1 MPLQAYRKYRRIN
14 LAFRRCC
21 EQTKE
26 MTEKKH
32 IHLIGICGTAMAS
45 LAGMLKQRGFHVTG
59 SDAAAYPPMSDFLRE
74 LGIPVAQPFDA
85 KNLDPRPGLVVVGNA
100 MSRGNVE
107 LEHILDQRIPFCSLP
122 QLLHDEFLRGKE
134 VLVVAGTHGKTTTT
148 SMLAW
153 IFHSAGLQPSFLIGG
168 IPENFGSSFHIGAGK
183 HFILEGDEY
192 DTAFFDKGPKFLHY
206 FPDSVILTSVEFDHA
221 DIYKDLDA
229 VETAFKRL
237 VNLIPRRGR
246 IVAFDGFAGEA
257 AESPSPSQ
265 SLDRCLAKAFCP
277 VERYGAGPRANWRVT
292 NLRLEPT
299 RTCWTVLH
307 DGQPW
312 ADLEFALAG
321 EYNVWNATAA
331 AALAASCGVP
341 KDAIATALKTFK
353 SVKRRL
359 EVKAQVNGITI
370 IDDFAHHPTAIAGT
384 LKALRARYP
393 GARLWAILEPRS
405 NTLRRR
411 VLQTD
416 LARSLAQADEVIVA
430 DVFRSEA
437 VPEYERLELPALAAE
452 IERNG
457 RRARLLPDA
466 DAIVHTIAP
475 ELRSGDVVAILSNGG
490 FSGIYEKL
498 PARLRELAGNR

>member
-1 MPLQAYRKYRRIN
+1 MSKQ
-14 LAFRRCC
+14 
-21 EQTKE
+21 
-26 MTEKKH
+26 KH

-45 LAGMLKQRGFHVTG
+45 LAGMLKERGFHVTG
-59 SDAAAYPPMSDFLRE
+59 SDAAAYPPMSDFLCE
-74 LGIPVAQPFDA
+74 LDIPVAQPFDA
-85 KNLDPRPGLVVVGNA
+85 KNLDPRPDLVVVGNA

-107 LEHILDQRIPFCSLP
+107 LEHVLDQRIPFCSLP

-153 IFHSAGLQPSFLIGG
+153 IFDSAGLDPSFLIGG
-168 IPENFGSSFHIGAGK
+168 IAENFGSSFHLSTGK

-206 FPDSVILTSVEFDHA
+206 FPDAVILTSVEFDHA

-229 VETAFKRL
+229 VEIAFKRL

-246 IVAFDGFAGEA
+246 IVAFDGVAGDST
-257 AESPSPSQ
+257 ESPS
-265 SLDRCLAKAFCP
+265 LERCLAKAFCP
-277 VERYGAGPRANWRVT
+277 VESYGAGPHSNWRIT

-299 RTCWTVLH
+299 RTSWTVLH
-307 DGQPW
+307 DGKPW
-312 ADLEFALAG
+312 ADLDFTLAG

-331 AALAASCGVP
+331 AALAASCGIP
-341 KDAIATALKTFK
+341 QDAIAAALKTFK

-393 GARLWAILEPRS
+393 EARLWAILEPRS

-411 VLQTD
+411 VLQSD

-430 DVFRSEA
+430 GVFRSEA
-437 VPEYERLELPALAAE
+437 VPENERLELPALAAE
-452 IERNG
+452 VGQNG
-457 RRARLLPDA
+457 RRARLLKDA
-466 DAIVHTIAP
+466 DAIVETVAP
-475 ELRSGDVVAILSNGG
+475 EMRSGDVVAILSNGG
-490 FSGIYEKL
+490 FGGIYEKL
-498 PARLRELAGNR
+498 PARLRELAGKQ

>member
-1 MPLQAYRKYRRIN
+1 MN
-14 LAFRRCC
+14 D
-21 EQTKE
+21 
-26 MTEKKH
+26 KH

-59 SDAAAYPPMSDFLRE
+59 SDAAAYPPMSGFLAA
-74 LGIPVAQPFDA
+74 LKIPVAQPFDA
-85 KNLDPRPGLVVVGNA
+85 RNLDPRPDLVIVGNA
-100 MSRGNVE
+100 ISRGNPE
-107 LEHILDQRIPFCSLP
+107 LELLLDQRIPFCSLP

-153 IFHSAGLQPSFLIGG
+153 IFQTAGLDPSFLIGG
-168 IPENFGSSFHIGAGK
+168 IAENFGSSFHLGEGK

-246 IVAFDGFAGEA
+246 IVAFDGAVGGDH
-257 AESPSPSQ
+257 ESA
-265 SLDRCLAKAFCP
+265 SLERCLKKAFCP
-277 VERYGAGPRANWRVT
+277 VERYGAGDKSDWQVT
-292 NLRLEPT
+292 NLRFEPD
-299 RTCWTVLH
+299 RTLWSVLRNGRLWE
-307 DGQPW
+307 DF
-312 ADLEFALAG
+312 EFPLAG

-331 AALAASCGVP
+331 AALAASCGIGKEEV
-341 KDAIATALKTFK
+341 AAALKTFK

-359 EVKAQVNGITI
+359 EVKAQVNGVTV

-393 GARLWAILEPRS
+393 HARLWAILEPRS

-411 VLQTD
+411 ILQSD
-416 LARSLAQADEVIVA
+416 LAQSLALADEVVVA
-430 DVFRSEA
+430 GVFRSDA
-437 VPEYERLELPALAAE
+437 VPENERLDLHELAE
-452 IERNG
+452 EIARNG
-457 RRARLLPDA
+457 GRARPIADA
-466 DAIVHTIAP
+466 DAIVQTVAS
-475 ELRSGDVVAILSNGG
+475 EMRDGDVVAILSNGG
-490 FSGIYEKL
+490 FGGIYEKL
-498 PARLRELAGNR
+498 PARLRELQAASQRAAEAKA

>member
-1 MPLQAYRKYRRIN
+1 MP
-14 LAFRRCC
+14 
-21 EQTKE
+21 T
-26 MTEKKH
+26 KH

-59 SDAAAYPPMSDFLRE
+59 SDAAAYPPMSDFLRD
-74 LGIPVAQPFDA
+74 LGIPVAQPFDP
-85 KNLDPRPGLVVVGNA
+85 KNLEPRPDLVVIGNA
-100 MSRGNVE
+100 ISRGNVE
-107 LEHILDQRIPFCSLP
+107 LEHVLDQRLDFCSLP

-148 SMLAW
+148 SMLSW
-153 IFHSAGLQPSFLIGG
+153 IFRSAGLDPSFLIGG
-168 IPENFGSSFHIGAGK
+168 IAENFGSSFHLGNGK

-206 FPDSVILTSVEFDHA
+206 FPDAIILTSVEFDHA

-237 VNLIPRRGR
+237 VNLVPRRGR
-246 IVAFDGFAGEA
+246 IVAFDGA
-257 AESPSPSQ
+257 AADVTESA
-265 SLDRCLAKAFCP
+265 SLERVLAKAFCP
-277 VERYGAGPRANWRVT
+277 VERYGVGARANWKVA
-292 NLRLEPT
+292 NLRLDPSGT
-299 RTCWTVLH
+299 RWTVLRNGEH
-307 DGQPW
+307 F
-312 ADLEFALAG
+312 ADFEFALAG

-331 AALAASCGVP
+331 AALAFSYGVS
-341 KDAIATALKTFK
+341 KQAIAEALKTFK

-359 EVKAQVNGITI
+359 EVKAEVNGITI

-393 GARLWAILEPRS
+393 GSRIWSILEPRS

-411 VLQTD
+411 VLQND

-430 DVFRSEA
+430 NVFRSEA
-437 VPEYERLELPALAAE
+437 IPENERLELPELAAE
-452 IERNG
+452 IKQHG
-457 RRARLLPDA
+457 RPARLLADA
-466 DAIVHTIAP
+466 DTIVQTIAP

-490 FSGIYEKL
+490 FGGIYEKL
-498 PARLRELAGNR
+498 PARLRELAGKK